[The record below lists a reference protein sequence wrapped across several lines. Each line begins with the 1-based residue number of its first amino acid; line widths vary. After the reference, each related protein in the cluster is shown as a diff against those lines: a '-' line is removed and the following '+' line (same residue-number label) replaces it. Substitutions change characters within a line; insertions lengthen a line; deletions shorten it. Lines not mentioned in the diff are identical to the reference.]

1 MHMRSPPHAQ
11 LTGEPVEASDV
22 GAFTCRGKSRNA
34 KVQLRG
40 LLKIGLL

>member
-34 KVQLRG
+34 RRFKCVAY
-40 LLKIGLL
+40 LK